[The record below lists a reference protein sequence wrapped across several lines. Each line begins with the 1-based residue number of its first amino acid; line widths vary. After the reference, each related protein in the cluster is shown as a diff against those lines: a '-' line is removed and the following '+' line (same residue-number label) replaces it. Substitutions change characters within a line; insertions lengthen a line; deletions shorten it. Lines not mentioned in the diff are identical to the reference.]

1 MHDNIVPKP
10 ELALELGKSISLT
23 EAEEEVVAREVHA
36 THARIIRFR
45 LKTRRGIQTLTPAK
59 QEAADIMKAL
69 KESKKISK
77 RQPGTGGSNEGTGK
91 LILEWEADVDSEHFD
106 RDDNAGDDNEE
117 TNPDPEEIYKAVD
130 PVGSPSSTTIDQD
143 EHLLVLHQQI
153 KKFNLKSLI
162 KTDSS
167 QKEMEFLF
175 NHFFEEYFSP
185 INVHAEENNNDQAAN
200 ASLPSLVH
208 RPQGVWEL
216 VDKDHLLKAI
226 ASRKGTDFEESFAPV
241 APFWK
246 LPFREDK
253 CLIRRENQCFIVLL
267 SGALFQ
273 PHRRRDILS
282 FMSITKRVFKGVE
295 IFDQRGTYCYKDGKE
310 HLKMEMEIP
319 CSNKI
324 KFITACSFSND
335 SFEDI
340 MKAQVSVIK
349 ASATL
354 NIQAFKI
361 KKSVS
366 ISFRMTQVHKMAKDH
381 MMMIK
386 DYDWMMISKKLKD
399 HIQVKLKPKSLKF
412 TASDSQDTDQ

>member
-1 MHDNIVPKP
+1 MAEKAHNEKLIDVRSRLSYS
-10 ELALELGKSISLT
+10 EST
-23 EAEEEVVAREVHA
+23 EQETEDTSR
-36 THARIIRFR
+36 RQKR
-45 LKTRRGIQTLTPAK
+45 KRRG
-59 QEAADIMKAL
+59 
-69 KESKKISK
+69 
-77 RQPGTGGSNEGTGK
+77 GK
-91 LILEWEADVDSEHFD
+91 
-106 RDDNAGDDNEE
+106 
-117 TNPDPEEIYKAVD
+117 
-130 PVGSPSSTTIDQD
+130 
-143 EHLLVLHQQI
+143 
-153 KKFNLKSLI
+153 
-162 KTDSS
+162 
-167 QKEMEFLF
+167 QKE
-175 NHFFEEYFSP
+175 NQK
-185 INVHAEENNNDQAAN
+185 I
-200 ASLPSLVH
+200 
-208 RPQGVWEL
+208 
-216 VDKDHLLKAI
+216 
-226 ASRKGTDFEESFAPV
+226 PV
-241 APFWK
+241 A
-246 LPFREDK
+246 LTG
-253 CLIRRENQCFIVLL
+253 
-267 SGALFQ
+267 S
-273 PHRRRDILS
+273 
-282 FMSITKRVFKGVE
+282 MSV
-295 IFDQRGTYCYKDGKE
+295 E

>member
-1 MHDNIVPKP
+1 M
-10 ELALELGKSISLT
+10 AGC
-23 EAEEEVVAREVHA
+23 
-36 THARIIRFR
+36 
-45 LKTRRGIQTLTPAK
+45 
-59 QEAADIMKAL
+59 
-69 KESKKISK
+69 
-77 RQPGTGGSNEGTGK
+77 
-91 LILEWEADVDSEHFD
+91 LILEKALL
-106 RDDNAGDDNEE
+106 EE
-117 TNPDPEEIYKAVD
+117 TGPWDKLVKLDVKETKLNCNIFSRGRVD
-130 PVGSPSSTTIDQD
+130 VRYLQVVAQVMMD
-143 EHLLVLHQQI
+143 EDTASRLWLQQQQNNRVLRLLSQHKQYHATP
-153 KKFNLKSLI
+153 NNSLI
-162 KTDSS
+162 QST
-167 QKEMEFLF
+167 
-175 NHFFEEYFSP
+175 
-185 INVHAEENNNDQAAN
+185 
-200 ASLPSLVH
+200 
-208 RPQGVWEL
+208 
-216 VDKDHLLKAI
+216 
-226 ASRKGTDFEESFAPV
+226 
-241 APFWK
+241 
-246 LPFREDK
+246 
-253 CLIRRENQCFIVLL
+253 
-267 SGALFQ
+267 
-273 PHRRRDILS
+273 
-282 FMSITKRVFKGVE
+282 SIP
-295 IFDQRGTYCYKDGKE
+295 E

>member
-1 MHDNIVPKP
+1 MCMFRKLTVNTEEPKNS
-10 ELALELGKSISLT
+10 E
-23 EAEEEVVAREVHA
+23 EAMADSA
-36 THARIIRFR
+36 WI
-45 LKTRRGIQTLTPAK
+45 
-59 QEAADIMKAL
+59 EAM
-69 KESKKISK
+69 
-77 RQPGTGGSNEGTGK
+77 
-91 LILEWEADVDSEHFD
+91 
-106 RDDNAGDDNEE
+106 
-117 TNPDPEEIYKAVD
+117 
-130 PVGSPSSTTIDQD
+130 QD
-143 EHLLVLHQQI
+143 ELHYDKAKVVMI
-153 KKFNLKSLI
+153 KKDEVQTVIRN
-162 KTDSS
+162 
-167 QKEMEFLF
+167 
-175 NHFFEEYFSP
+175 
-185 INVHAEENNNDQAAN
+185 
-200 ASLPSLVH
+200 
-208 RPQGVWEL
+208 
-216 VDKDHLLKAI
+216 KAI
-226 ASRKGTDFEESFAPV
+226 LVAKGYAQEEGTDFEESFAPV
-241 APFWK
+241 AAFGSSLDFVPIAATQVLSNLPMEMLTSPNAVNRKSTSGWIQFPR
-246 LPFREDK
+246 PFREDK

-340 MKAQVSVIK
+340 MKAQVFVIK

-399 HIQVKLKPKSLKF
+399 HIQINEIKRLRAIHKINLKIEDLKF
-412 TASDSQDTDQ
+412 SIFRGDLP

>member
-1 MHDNIVPKP
+1 METEVESMVTVPIQQVSSSVPLLILQSSISHLLNQYLLPVKNHSLQLSPPTSALQQSRPVLHEMTSDQIRSDLTPNRQETSVDNISSD
-10 ELALELGKSISLT
+10 LQ
-23 EAEEEVVAREVHA
+23 R
-36 THARIIRFR
+36 RQIRHN
-45 LKTRRGIQTLTPAK
+45 K
-59 QEAADIMKAL
+59 
-69 KESKKISK
+69 
-77 RQPGTGGSNEGTGK
+77 
-91 LILEWEADVDSEHFD
+91 
-106 RDDNAGDDNEE
+106 
-117 TNPDPEEIYKAVD
+117 
-130 PVGSPSSTTIDQD
+130 
-143 EHLLVLHQQI
+143 
-153 KKFNLKSLI
+153 
-162 KTDSS
+162 
-167 QKEMEFLF
+167 FLF
-175 NHFFEEYFSP
+175 SPLLEEYY
-185 INVHAEENNNDQAAN
+185 NLTHGQAKENNNNQAPN
-200 ASLPSLVH
+200 ASFQEDEFINPFCTRVQEIGESSSRNIDNTDVH
-208 RPQGVWEL
+208 SFQPQSHDYRWTRDHPLEQVRGNPTMPVQTRRQLAADPEMCMFALTMSIVEPKNIKEAMADSAWIEAMQDELHQFDRLNVWEL
-216 VDKDHLLKAI
+216 VDK
-226 ASRKGTDFEESFAPV
+226 
-241 APFWK
+241 PFGK
-246 LPFREDK
+246 MVISLICYGRTNDEYQLPFREDK
-253 CLIRRENQCFIVLL
+253 CLIRRENQCFIVFL

-282 FMSITKRVFKGVE
+282 FM
-295 IFDQRGTYCYKDGKE
+295 E

>member
-1 MHDNIVPKP
+1 MVKDY
-10 ELALELGKSISLT
+10 ALFKFNPDME
-23 EAEEEVVAREVHA
+23 H
-36 THARIIRFR
+36 RIWSEDDKRRSQEFIKLIERR
-45 LKTRRGIQTLTPAK
+45 LKIRRIF
-59 QEAADIMKAL
+59 
-69 KESKKISK
+69 
-77 RQPGTGGSNEGTGK
+77 R
-91 LILEWEADVDSEHFD
+91 
-106 RDDNAGDDNEE
+106 
-117 TNPDPEEIYKAVD
+117 
-130 PVGSPSSTTIDQD
+130 
-143 EHLLVLHQQI
+143 
-153 KKFNLKSLI
+153 SL
-162 KTDSS
+162 
-167 QKEMEFLF
+167 
-175 NHFFEEYFSP
+175 
-185 INVHAEENNNDQAAN
+185 
-200 ASLPSLVH
+200 
-208 RPQGVWEL
+208 
-216 VDKDHLLKAI
+216 
-226 ASRKGTDFEESFAPV
+226 ESF
-241 APFWK
+241 
-246 LPFREDK
+246 
-253 CLIRRENQCFIVLL
+253 I
-267 SGALFQ
+267 SG
-273 PHRRRDILS
+273 
-282 FMSITKRVFKGVE
+282 RVSLG
-295 IFDQRGTYCYKDGKE
+295 E